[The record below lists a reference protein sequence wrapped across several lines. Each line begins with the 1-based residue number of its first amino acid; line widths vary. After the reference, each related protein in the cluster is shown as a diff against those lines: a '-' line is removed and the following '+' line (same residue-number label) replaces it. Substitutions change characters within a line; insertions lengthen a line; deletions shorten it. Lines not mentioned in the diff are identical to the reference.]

1 MGCFRGRPVL
11 ITRGAS
17 LAAMVSS
24 LRLRPWMADSPGSA
38 LSRRND
44 SINGSWNR
52 SEIGCSWTL
61 LIAEL
66 VVSHF
71 VTEDRHVVSPEMN
84 PLMCTTLFE
93 LDSEDPPDVL
103 SVKSYEKLRTFVF
116 FSFSEDFK
124 VYNCNST
131 PGSLASA
138 AACRSNIMYHVFRE
152 TSWASWLRTLLFE
165 FSAAELLEVSDMNKR
180 IK

>member
-44 SINGSWNR
+44 LINGSWNR
-52 SEIGCSWTL
+52 SEIGCSWIL
-61 LIAEL
+61 LIAGL

-71 VTEDRHVVSPEMN
+71 VTEDRRVVSPEMN
-84 PLMCTTLFE
+84 PLMCTTLSE
-93 LDSEDPPDVL
+93 LDSEDPPNVL
-103 SVKSYEKLRTFVF
+103 LVKSYEKLRIVVCV
-116 FSFSEDFK
+116 SFSEDFK

-131 PGSLASA
+131 PASA
-138 AACRSNIMYHVFRE
+138 ASAADCRSNIMYHVFRK
-152 TSWASWLRTLLFE
+152 TSWLRTLLFG
-165 FSAAELLEVSDMNKR
+165 FSAAELLEVSDMKKR